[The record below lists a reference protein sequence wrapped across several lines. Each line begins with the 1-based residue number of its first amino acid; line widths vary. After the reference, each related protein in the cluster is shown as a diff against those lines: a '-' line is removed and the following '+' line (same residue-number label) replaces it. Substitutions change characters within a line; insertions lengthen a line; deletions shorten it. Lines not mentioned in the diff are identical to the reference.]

1 MLLATKAEKDGE
13 SSPEI
18 VLISPREATEEAK
31 TQAWQDAQ
39 SWWKT
44 HKAKHRL
51 ECQTNC
57 EKSGSAE
64 PESAGDPVALEE
76 HQVDVARHLR
86 TGSPILGFLTSIF
99 ECHQDDRPGQSHEKP
114 KQLLRINF
122 KEVSLPTK
130 PRGS

>member
-1 MLLATKAEKDGE
+1 MLTTKAEKDGE

-18 VLISPREATEEAK
+18 VLFSPSEATEESK

-39 SWWKT
+39 PWRKT

-51 ECQTNC
+51 ECQTNRK
-57 EKSGSAE
+57 KSGSAE

-86 TGSPILGFLTSIF
+86 AGSPILSFLTSIR

-114 KQLLRINF
+114 KQLLRIDF
-122 KEVSLPTK
+122 EEVRLSTK
-130 PRGS
+130 